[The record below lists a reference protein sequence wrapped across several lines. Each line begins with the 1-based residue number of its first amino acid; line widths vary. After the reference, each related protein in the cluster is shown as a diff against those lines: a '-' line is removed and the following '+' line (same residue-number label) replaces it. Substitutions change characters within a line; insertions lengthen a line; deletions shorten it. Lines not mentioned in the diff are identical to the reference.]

1 MVEEFSRARMRS
13 VLKFVR
19 EELWNERRT
28 WFGWSIREGP
38 TEFQE
43 EVEFKSVFGLDFSK
57 LGKRTRKIW
66 GVWKDMSKKEEILC
80 AGAAK
85 ETPC

>member
-1 MVEEFSRARMRS
+1 MEEFSRARMRS

-43 EVEFKSVFGLDFSK
+43 EVEFTSVFGLDFNK
-57 LGKRTRKIW
+57 LGKRSRKIR
-66 GVWKDMSKKEEILC
+66 GVWKDMSKKAEILC